1 VRAIGVLGGTFDP
14 IHVGHLRLAI
24 EMREQLSLDTV
35 HLIPVRKPPHRASPY
50 TDAST
55 RLKMLHAAVADAPE
69 LYVDER
75 ELRREGPSYTVDTL
89 ESLAKEFADRALCLI
104 LGMDAFSSL
113 STWHRWR
120 EILKLAH
127 ICVANRP
134 GAELPQGGEVAEVLA
149 EHRIEHPADLHR
161 FTNGNIFI
169 QEIPLLEISASRV
182 RDRLSRGLSSQY
194 LVPERVRE
202 MIIKEALYVDA
213 K

>member
-1 VRAIGVLGGTFDP
+1 MPAIGVLGGTFDP

-24 EMREQLSLDTV
+24 EIREQLSLDSV
-35 HLIPVRKPPHRASPY
+35 HLVPARKPPHRANPHTSP
-50 TDAST
+50 ST
-55 RLKMLHAAVADAPE
+55 RLKMLHAAAANAPE

-89 ESLAKEFADRALCLI
+89 ESLAKEYSDHAVCLI
-104 LGMDAFSSL
+104 LGMDAFSGL
-113 STWHRWR
+113 DTWHRWR

-134 GAELPQGGEVAEVLA
+134 GADVPHHGEVADVLA
-149 EHRIEHPADLHR
+149 EHRSEDLADLHR
-161 FTNGNIFI
+161 FTNGHIFI
-169 QEIPLLEISASRV
+169 QDIPLLDISASRL
-182 RDRLSRGLSSQY
+182 RSRISCGLSPQY

-202 MIIKEALYVDA
+202 IIIKEALYVDA